1 MDKTKPTQTHK
12 VKQKPLPKAVEPEAT
27 KPLASN
33 KYAPKQKVGTPQLRR
48 PNRVSTVGLGGL
60 EVITAEGIKE

>member
-1 MDKTKPTQTHK
+1 MDKTKPTRPTRA
-12 VKQKPLPKAVEPEAT
+12 KQKPLPKAAEPEA

-60 EVITAEGIKE
+60 EVVTAEGIKE

>member
-1 MDKTKPTQTHK
+1 MNKTNPTRPAK
-12 VKQKPLPKAVEPEAT
+12 AKAKPLPKAAEPAP

-60 EVITAEGIKE
+60 EVVTAEGIKE

>member
-1 MDKTKPTQTHK
+1 MDKTKPTRPSRA
-12 VKQKPLPKAVEPEAT
+12 KQKPLPKAAEPET

-60 EVITAEGIKE
+60 EVVTAEGIKE

>member
-1 MDKTKPTQTHK
+1 MDKTKPTRPTK
-12 VKQKPLPKAVEPEAT
+12 AKQKPLPKAAEPEI

-33 KYAPKQKVGTPQLRR
+33 KYAPKQRVGTPQLRR

-60 EVITAEGIKE
+60 EVVTAEGIKE

>member
-12 VKQKPLPKAVEPEAT
+12 VKQKPLPKAAEPEAI

-33 KYAPKQKVGTPQLRR
+33 KYAPKQKVGSPQLRQA
-48 PNRVSTVGLGGL
+48 NRVSTVGLGGL
-60 EVITAEGIKE
+60 EVITAEGMKE